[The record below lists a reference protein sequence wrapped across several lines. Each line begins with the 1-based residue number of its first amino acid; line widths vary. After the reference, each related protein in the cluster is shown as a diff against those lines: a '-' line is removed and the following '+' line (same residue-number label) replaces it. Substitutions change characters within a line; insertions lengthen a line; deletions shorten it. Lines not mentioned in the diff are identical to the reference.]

1 MHIQQLPQQ
10 AETQQVCQLFSDTFW
25 QKSVE
30 KSVWWEMPVITQ
42 LPGKLVIGEML
53 KSALAAAAAT
63 EQANTSCQLWRLAFL
78 YQESLLAFFTPSCE
92 HASKQ
97 THCVSFGDFH
107 LYTKSCE
114 HANFIN
120 GITIQMPYYD
130 AAIKQKT
137 QNRLPKANHC
147 LHLPHHQSVFRRGK
161 AIIGNAQ

>member
-30 KSVWWEMPVITQ
+30 KSVWWETPVITQ

-78 YQESLLAFFTPSCE
+78 YQASLLAFFTPSCE
-92 HASKQ
+92 HANKQ
-97 THCVSFGDFH
+97 THHVSFAS
-107 LYTKSCE
+107 LYQELRTCQLA
-114 HANFIN
+114 H
-120 GITIQMPYYD
+120 GITIQMPYYA

-137 QNRLPKANHC
+137 QTTEQTTKSQPLLAFAAP
-147 LHLPHHQSVFRRGK
+147 S
-161 AIIGNAQ
+161 ISI

>member
-30 KSVWWEMPVITQ
+30 KSVWWETPVITQ

-78 YQESLLAFFTPSCE
+78 YQASLLAFFTPSCE
-92 HASKQ
+92 HANKQ
-97 THCVSFGDFH
+97 THHVSFAS
-107 LYTKSCE
+107 LYQELRTCQLA
-114 HANFIN
+114 H
-120 GITIQMPYYD
+120 GITIQRCHIMTHYD

-137 QNRLPKANHC
+137 QTSEKTTKSQPLLAFAAP
-147 LHLPHHQSVFRRGK
+147 S
-161 AIIGNAQ
+161 ISI

>member
-1 MHIQQLPQQ
+1 M
-10 AETQQVCQLFSDTFW
+10 
-25 QKSVE
+25 
-30 KSVWWEMPVITQ
+30 ITQ

-78 YQESLLAFFTPSCE
+78 YQASLLAFFTPSCE
-92 HASKQ
+92 HANKQ
-97 THCVSFGDFH
+97 THHVSFAS
-107 LYTKSCE
+107 LYQELRTCQLA
-114 HANFIN
+114 H
-120 GITIQMPYYD
+120 GITIQMPYYA

-137 QNRLPKANHC
+137 QTTEQRLPKANHC

>member
-1 MHIQQLPQQ
+1 MGNAGDNPVTWQAGDRGNAKVSACRCCRDRTSKHI
-10 AETQQVCQLFSDTFW
+10 
-25 QKSVE
+25 
-30 KSVWWEMPVITQ
+30 M
-42 LPGKLVIGEML
+42 
-53 KSALAAAAAT
+53 SALET
-63 EQANTSCQLWRLAFL
+63 CIFVPSKLTCIC
-78 YQESLLAFFTPSCE
+78 TPSCE

-97 THCVSFGDFH
+97 THNVSFGDFH

-147 LHLPHHQSVFRRGK
+147 LHLLHHQSVFRRGK